1 MAVFIPVNYR
11 NKAYP
16 DGIVCPIQEIA
27 GHLDKTSI
35 SPKGPYS
42 LHTEYAYGKRKLSS
56 ALLKKYPSLSD
67 RHNNHV
73 PQLWYD
79 TKWAEEF
86 AAFVIDLVA
95 DHRPP
100 DVIEIHPP
108 FKDYCPTIA
117 EFIERYKVFE
127 NIILS
132 HYPDVKICLENRA
145 GTIYKGSS
153 FLISNIASVR
163 DFLNTLAEEELRLK
177 LVMDY
182 PQIFTA
188 EHYDLDAF
196 PMDKFVQSHKSL
208 DGLQTCI
215 QGIHIWGK
223 RKNAKGRWV
232 VHSGDLNSLFIDN
245 QDNKTAFMQLLN
257 EFYDDGIAR
266 FFVPEVN
273 STPAHLQNIVA
284 DFLSIGARFDARN
297 V

>member
-11 NKAYP
+11 NKPYP
-16 DGIVCPIQEIA
+16 DGIVCPIQEVA
-27 GHLDKTSI
+27 GHLDKISI
-35 SPKGPYS
+35 SPKGAYS

-56 ALLKKYPSLSD
+56 ALLKKYPSLCD

-79 TKWAEEF
+79 KQWAEEF

-95 DHRPP
+95 DHRSPN
-100 DVIEIHPP
+100 VIEVHPP
-108 FKDYCPTIA
+108 FKAYCPTIA
-117 EFIERYKVFE
+117 EFIERYRAFE

-132 HYPDVKICLENRA
+132 NYPDVKICLENRA

-153 FLISNIASVR
+153 FLISDITSVH
-163 DFLNTLAEEELRLK
+163 DFLTTLSQENLRLK

-196 PMDKFVQSHKSL
+196 PVDKFIQSHGTI
-208 DGLQTCI
+208 DGLQANI

-223 RKNAKGRWV
+223 RKNAKGRWIA
-232 VHSGDLNSLFIDN
+232 HCGDLNSLFADN
-245 QDNKTAFMQLLN
+245 RDKKTAFLQLVN
-257 EFYDDGIAR
+257 DFYGDGIAR

-273 STPAHLQNIVA
+273 STPGHMQSIVD
-284 DFLSIGARFDARN
+284 DFMCIGAQFETRN
-297 V
+297 I